1 MRHEQTFSMSMPLL
15 QLFKKERVNTFIKR
29 HVQMYQRQFGSN
41 FRKNWLVLFTCF
53 SQNGFAVVVPS
64 VYLPS
69 DGDCR
74 AGASN
79 SAWLCPVPY
88 CACAAVWRRTVFH
101 ASQQQRVIF
110 MVFKFAKACAWLATA
125 MGWPA
130 SVPEVPWG
138 RYGPVAGFLRMTNG
152 FKSCILAY
160 PCHPSK
166 TCANFIL
173 VARLWF
179 SGWSFGAFPNAGFC
193 GGSGLSSCILPRG

>member
-1 MRHEQTFSMSMPLL
+1 MSKCINASLAQIFARIDLFCLLVLAKMAL
-15 QLFKKERVNTFIKR
+15 QLLFQV
-29 HVQMYQRQFGSN
+29 
-41 FRKNWLVLFTCF
+41 FTCL
-53 SQNGFAVVVPS
+53 QMVIAEPV
-64 VYLPS
+64 LQILL
-69 DGDCR
+69 DC
-74 AGASN
+74 A
-79 SAWLCPVPY
+79 LCHIVPY

-173 VARLWF
+173 VARL
-179 SGWSFGAFPNAGFC
+179 
-193 GGSGLSSCILPRG
+193 